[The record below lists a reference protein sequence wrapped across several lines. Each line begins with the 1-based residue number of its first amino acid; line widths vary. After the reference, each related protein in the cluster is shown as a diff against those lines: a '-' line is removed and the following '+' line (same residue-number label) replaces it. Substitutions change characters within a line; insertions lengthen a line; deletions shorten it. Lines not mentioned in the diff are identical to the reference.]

1 MNIVISRLYDTDN
14 GMLYNIAWFKYW
26 KKSVCICI
34 NWQCS
39 RFIFHF
45 SFVNAPL
52 CSKLACKI
60 HALFAFLMTPLLLIF
75 FLLHYFS
82 SKSKYLFLRS
92 FKKKYLTQQLKLF
105 TLLLTISIQHITS
118 NVKKYIKTW
127 MNYQI
132 TKK

>member
-1 MNIVISRLYDTDN
+1 MNIIITCILYNTNN
-14 GMLYNIAWFKYW
+14 GILYNIAWFKYW

-45 SFVNAPL
+45 SFDNAPL

-75 FLLHYFS
+75 FMLHYFS
-82 SKSKYLFLRS
+82 YKSKYLSLLS
-92 FKKKYLTQQLKLF
+92 FKTNILHNNWSFIFRCWQKVSTYNISLKKC
-105 TLLLTISIQHITS
+105 IHRA
-118 NVKKYIKTW
+118 IKIRTCW
-127 MNYQI
+127 F
-132 TKK
+132 